1 MQKNTTS
8 VKNTESFSDKKQV
21 NKSSESGPKS
31 STIRNILQFAA
42 AYQAEKISEDQFV
55 GLILN

>member
-8 VKNTESFSDKKQV
+8 VKSTDSISDKKRV
-21 NKSSESGPKS
+21 ETPSEFGPKN
-31 STIRNILQFAA
+31 STLRNILQFAA

>member
-8 VKNTESFSDKKQV
+8 VKNTDKITDKKRV
-21 NKSSESGPKS
+21 ETSSEFGPKN
-31 STIRNILQFAA
+31 STLRNILQFAA

-55 GLILN
+55 ELILN